1 MSKINWSLGTRSNA
15 NFNDEILLLFLLLLL
30 LLLLLRMIH
39 KIEKHEVDRGKT
51 KISRELKEVAE
62 LMQ

>member
-1 MSKINWSLGTRSNA
+1 MSKINWLLGTRSNA

-30 LLLLLRMIH
+30 LLLRMIH
-39 KIEKHEVDRGKT
+39 KIEKHEVDKGKT

>member
-30 LLLLLRMIH
+30 LLLRMIH

-51 KISRELKEVAE
+51 KISKELKEVAE

>member
-30 LLLLLRMIH
+30 RMIH

-51 KISRELKEVAE
+51 KISKELKEVAE